1 MKKHTLIRLQMA
13 VAFCVLIVSSTNAQP
28 TFIKTIGGIWDEYGI
43 SMLQTENGD
52 FVASG
57 FSYTTETENED
68 FYLLKT
74 DINGNTIWSK
84 TYGEELLDWSYS
96 VTETRDG
103 GYLMCGESNTY
114 GTGIYGALLVKTN
127 DLGNLEWQK
136 KYYGDYAA
144 EGRAVLQADEESFLF
159 CGSTRVANSF
169 DKDVFLVKTNLSGD
183 TIWTRKFGGQERDFA
198 MSMVLSNDG
207 GIVVCGGSKS
217 FGNGVEDIYVV
228 KTDLDGNLLW
238 EKTYGSHSYD
248 AGSKIVKTQDG
259 GYVICGP
266 STNSNAN
273 FLNVILLRI
282 DADGNEIWTKYFNDT
297 DDIWGMSVAEIPGD
311 GYVVCGIIRKPGSD
325 YYGVYLLKLDID
337 GNEEWTQEFGIAENK
352 INSGNEI
359 IATLDG
365 GFAICGYTKADVY
378 LDYYNLL
385 LIKTDNMGIVTSIQT
400 METRPSQQLI
410 ISPNPSNGKFCVEI
424 PKGCTDIKIFD
435 SNGALLV
442 EENLMENPDKSIRN
456 FDLSNFGKGMYFI
469 KTYSEGKTF
478 SGKLVVE

>member
-1 MKKHTLIRLQMA
+1 MKKHTLTRLQM
-13 VAFCVLIVSSTNAQP
+13 VLAFCILLVISTHAQP

-74 DINGNTIWSK
+74 DVNGNTIWSK
-84 TYGEELLDWSYS
+84 TYGEQLLDWSYS
-96 VTETRDG
+96 VIETSDG

-127 DLGNLEWQK
+127 NLGNLEWQK

-144 EGRAVLQADEESFLF
+144 EGRAVLQPDDESFLF
-159 CGSTRVANSF
+159 CGSTRVVNSF
-169 DKDVFLVKTNLSGD
+169 ETDVFLVKTDLSGD
-183 TIWTRKFGGQERDFA
+183 TLWTRKFGGQARDFA

-228 KTDLDGNLLW
+228 KTDLDGNLIW
-238 EKTYGSHSYD
+238 EKTYGSHYYD
-248 AGSKIVKTQDG
+248 TGVKIIQTQDG

-266 STNSNAN
+266 STNSSTV

-297 DDIWGMSVAEIPGD
+297 DDVWGRSVAEIPGD
-311 GYVVCGIIRKPGSD
+311 GYVVCGAIRKPGAD
-325 YYGVYLLKLDID
+325 NIEVYLLKLDMD
-337 GNEEWTQEFGIAENK
+337 GNEEWTRKFGINENR

-359 IATLDG
+359 VATLDG
-365 GFAICGYTKADVY
+365 GFAICGYTKADVD

-385 LIKTDNMGIVTSIQT
+385 LIKTDDMGIVTSI
-400 METRPSQQLI
+400 ETIETQASQQLK
-410 ISPNPSNGKFCVEI
+410 ISPNPSNGKFSVEI
-424 PKGCTDIKIFD
+424 PKGSTDIKIFD
-435 SNGALLV
+435 SKGALLI
-442 EENLMENPDKSIRN
+442 EENLMENPEKSIRS
-456 FDLSNFGKGMYFI
+456 FDLSNFGKGMYFVN
-469 KTYSEGKTF
+469 TYTEGKTF
-478 SGKLVVE
+478 NGKVVVE